1 MKKLTKKSMSLL
13 VALVFVLTAVIASVN
28 VFAANTVEKTL
39 LPKKIL
45 TKAEKGVTTPAET
58 FNFTATPHSFNGDTA
73 QANKCKALSAATVAY
88 TTADDTDADATKDGK
103 QLTKAGSD
111 MLDNVTFNEAGQY
124 TYTIKETAG
133 STTGMTYSK
142 AEYLASLFVVK
153 KGSTFVVNNIM
164 IKKTKNDDGTD
175 ATGEKVPYDP
185 STLDSN
191 GLAFNNVYDKKGG
204 NPNPGKNDPQN
215 PDTPNADDKKGLV
228 INKIVTGDDNFGGSF
243 GFKLTL
249 TAPKGATAG
258 AIASVPTAKI
268 VDKAGNATPVT
279 INAYGTATEF
289 QLKAGEKLVLNDV
302 LLGSTAMI
310 EETNAQGFNASV
322 SANGVDG
329 AVTSLDTLKTT
340 GIVLGDT
347 GNGNNAAFTNT
358 KQSATGILLKNLP
371 FIILGLVATAGIVLY
386 VRGRAKKAT
395 E

>member
-1 MKKLTKKSMSLL
+1 MKKLTKKTMSLL

-45 TKAEKGVTTPAET
+45 TKAEKGVTTPTET

-73 QANKCKALSAATVAY
+73 QTAKLPAISSATAAY
-88 TTADDTDADATKDGK
+88 TAADDTDADATKPGK

-133 STTGMTYSK
+133 STTGITYSK

-191 GLAFNNVYDKKGG
+191 GLAFNNIYDKKDG
-204 NPNPGKNDPQN
+204 NPNPNGGDP
-215 PDTPNADDKKGLV
+215 DATDKKGLV
-228 INKIVTGDDNFGGSF
+228 VNKIVSAADNSGETF
-243 GFKLTL
+243 GFSLTL
-249 TAPKGATAG
+249 TAPAGASATAL
-258 AIASVPTAKI
+258 AEAPTAYRVAADGTKTA
-268 VDKAGNATPVT
+268 VTLSYGNAIPF
-279 INAYGTATEF
+279 E
-289 QLKAGEKLVLNDV
+289 LKAGEKLVLDKV
-302 LLGSTAMI
+302 LLGSTAKI
-310 EETNAQGFNASV
+310 EETQTQGFNASV
-322 SANGVDG
+322 SANGFDG

-358 KQSATGILLKNLP
+358 KQSATGIILKNLP